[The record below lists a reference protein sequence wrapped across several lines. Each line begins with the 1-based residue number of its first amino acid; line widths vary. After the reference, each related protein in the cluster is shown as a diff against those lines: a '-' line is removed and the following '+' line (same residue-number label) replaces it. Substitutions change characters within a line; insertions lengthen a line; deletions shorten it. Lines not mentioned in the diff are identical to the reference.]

1 MNHTLKPI
9 GIFGGTFD
17 PVHLGH
23 LRLAEEAHEQLGLEK
38 VLWIPAGQPPLREL
52 PLTPAAHRLAMVA
65 AATVGQP
72 AFELDASEVFSEETS
87 YTVKTLE
94 RLRDEL
100 GDEQPLVL
108 LVGADAFSRME
119 QWHEWQRLFELAHIA
134 IATRPGYD
142 LAKLSP
148 RGMASPLGTAL
159 AREYKARH
167 ADDVAA
173 LSGSPAGEIVSY
185 AITPMDISATAI
197 RNALAERHSIRYLVG
212 DVVLDYIYRNKLY
225 R

>member
-148 RGMASPLGTAL
+148 RGTAL
-159 AREYKARH
+159 GREYNARH
-167 ADDVAA
+167 TDNVAA
-173 LSGSPAGEIVSY
+173 LISSPAGAVVSY
-185 AITPMDISATAI
+185 NITPLDISATAI
-197 RNALAERHSIRYLVG
+197 RNALAERRSIRYLVG